1 MKLPS
6 YRRIFKTDYAED
18 YQELVEKLA
27 VSINNGFDSL
37 YDALNKKLTFGE
49 NISSTIA
56 EITVT
61 VEPSGAPIKKGTQF
75 KLDGSQNNIQ
85 GLIVINCYEEKTG
98 ASPPGAPFISFIK
111 NENNIL
117 INKISGLTPN
127 VSYIIK
133 VLTIT

>member
-6 YRRIFKTDYAED
+6 YRRLFKTDYAED

-27 VSINNGFDSL
+27 VSINYGFDTL
-37 YDALNKKLTFGE
+37 YDALNKKLTFSE

-56 EITVT
+56 EITVS
-61 VEPSGAPIKKGTQF
+61 VDNNGEPIKKNTQF
-75 KLDGSQNNIQ
+75 KLDSSQTNIQ
-85 GLIVINCYEEKTG
+85 GLVVINCYEEKTG
-98 ASPPGAPFISFIK
+98 EGPIFAPFVSFTK

-117 INKISGLTPN
+117 IKKITGLKPN
-127 VSYIIK
+127 VSYVIK